1 MEHCTALE
9 DRANTC
15 LGHPARSAQKVV
27 FLCASLQ
34 LSNCFVRVCHLLLH
48 EVRQAEQPLRRL
60 LFLNLPCAK
69 LNGLIGCLNCS
80 ICEMEISAMFLH
92 NFLGDVAMKSVTRE
106 LLFLFRHRLGSE
118 SVSSLLP
125 GFKPPESTT
134 KKSSPSKTNIY
145 KLLCWLICALKDFS
159 RLYPCRILKVYL
171 AQGKSSAY
179 SKQGMCTFPAVLG
192 CMGRCI
198 WLKPYTTYTSC

>member
-1 MEHCTALE
+1 
-9 DRANTC
+9 
-15 LGHPARSAQKVV
+15 
-27 FLCASLQ
+27 
-34 LSNCFVRVCHLLLH
+34 
-48 EVRQAEQPLRRL
+48 
-60 LFLNLPCAK
+60 
-69 LNGLIGCLNCS
+69 
-80 ICEMEISAMFLH
+80 MFLH

-125 GFKPPESTT
+125 GFKLSESTT

-159 RLYPCRILKVYL
+159 RLYPSRILKVYL

-179 SKQGMCTFPAVLG
+179 SKQGMCTFPAGSGMHGEMYMAKAIYNIHVMLSPSHG
-192 CMGRCI
+192 GETPQDA
-198 WLKPYTTYTSC
+198 LLA